1 MSVTYIH
8 VNLSLYIPYIPNM
21 TTRVPISENLPH
33 RLAVTHHILVNQI
46 YYTSLH
52 YITIQELMKEQ
63 NKEGMTEG
71 MTERGLLL
79 T

>member
-1 MSVTYIH
+1 
-8 VNLSLYIPYIPNM
+8 M
-21 TTRVPISENLPH
+21 TTRVPISEKLPH

-71 MTERGLLL
+71 MTERGPLL